1 MVSVIF
7 HFQVP
12 HNTLFFVQQY
22 QLFFE
27 LIVHPI
33 LDDVISHS
41 IHLHN
46 LLLRNYFH
54 VHEYNPYHLN
64 YPIEFGKYIFL
75 V

>member
-1 MVSVIF
+1 MVLVIF
-7 HFQVP
+7 HYQVP

-27 LIVHPI
+27 LMVHPN
-33 LDDVISHS
+33 LDDVISRS

-46 LLLRNYFH
+46 LLSKNYFRDR
-54 VHEYNPYHLN
+54 EYDLYHLN